1 MNKPDDGGPDFEEV
15 LVSNGD
21 GSTHNAV
28 RVSESFWRK
37 LYAGL
42 ALEPCTRH
50 LIQQEGE
57 LDDYGDFAHTVAYR
71 TSIVADAMSRAS
83 RREGG
88 DD

>member
-1 MNKPDDGGPDFEEV
+1 MSKPDDGGPDIITQ
-15 LVSNGD
+15 LG
-21 GSTHNAV
+21 HNNTTEITFCD
-28 RVSESFWRK
+28 RFWRK

-42 ALEPCTRH
+42 ALEPCMRH

-57 LDDYGDFAHTVAYR
+57 LDDYGDFANTVAYR
-71 TSIVADAMSRAS
+71 TSIVADAMIVAS